1 MATSKTTTVSSPG
14 KVLLAGG
21 YLVLDREYSGL
32 VVATSSR
39 FYSTVTSLP
48 KSTAQDKVI
57 LSVRAGQFPKESS
70 TWTYSVNIQNDRL
83 VINQINENELGKN
96 KFIFI
101 ALFQILSLA
110 CEKIATES
118 SLKGLDAAHE
128 LLRRITDDGNSDGL
142 DIVVLADNDFYSQRE
157 QLSALSLPTQIHS
170 LSSLQPFTPL
180 PRPIP
185 QTNKTGL
192 GSSAA
197 LVTSLVSSLLSHLNI
212 VTLPSSYPQSNSN
225 HDLQL
230 VHSLA
235 QFAHC
240 LAQGKVGSGFDVS
253 SAVFGT
259 HIYTRFSPSVLS
271 PLMDRP
277 LGSITLSSPTL
288 LPALEPSQWDQ
299 RTTAFRLPKG
309 LRLILA
315 DVDAGTDTPSFV
327 GKVLTWRK
335 ENPEIAKKL
344 WDDLDIANR
353 QIERLLTELVA
364 REGQVDYDETVGW
377 MGERHIEDVSL
388 YSFSDYSKR
397 FLVPIC
403 DYQVRVGRIRV
414 DMSVLEQHKENPTA
428 VLLYEIRLTLFIIR
442 DFQRRMSELSGVPIE
457 PPEQTRLLDACS
469 ELEGVI
475 GGGVPGAG
483 GYDALFLLIVDTPS
497 VVSRVDDLW
506 SGWKEMS
513 VCPLLAKQSD
523 GGLKV
528 EELDAVKGLKEAL
541 SR

>member
-48 KSTAQDKVI
+48 KSTDQDKVI

-70 TWTYSVNIQNDRL
+70 TWTYAVSIQNDRL
-83 VINQINENELGKN
+83 MIDQINENAVGKN
-96 KFIFI
+96 KFISI
-101 ALFQILSLA
+101 ALFQTLSLA
-110 CEKIATES
+110 WEKIATES
-118 SLKGLDAAHE
+118 SSQGLDSGHE
-128 LLRRITDDGNSDGL
+128 LLRRITNDGKSDGL
-142 DIVVLADNDFYSQRE
+142 EIVVLADNDFYSQRE
-157 QLSALSLPTQIHS
+157 QLSAMSLPTQIRS

-197 LVTSLVSSLLSHLNI
+197 LVTSLVASLLSHLNI
-212 VTLPSSYPQSNSN
+212 VTLPSSSPQSNSN

-277 LGSITLSSPTL
+277 LDSITFSSPTL
-288 LPALEPSQWDQ
+288 LPVLESSQWDQ

-335 ENPEIAKKL
+335 ENPEVAKKL
-344 WDDLDIANR
+344 WDDLDRANR

-364 REGQVDYDETVGW
+364 REGEHDYEETVGW
-377 MGERHIEDVSL
+377 MGERHIEDV
-388 YSFSDYSKR
+388 
-397 FLVPIC
+397 
-403 DYQVRVGRIRV
+403 
-414 DMSVLEQHKENPTA
+414 
-428 VLLYEIRLTLFIIR
+428 TLSCANIHCSQSAPRTVTRSNFANQIPFQIIR
-442 DFQRRMSELSGVPIE
+442 DFQRKMSELSGVPIE

-497 VVSRVDDLW
+497 VVSRVDNLW

-523 GGLKV
+523 DGLRL
-528 EELDAVKGLKEAL
+528 EELIAVKGLKEAL
-541 SR
+541 GR

>member
-21 YLVLDREYSGL
+21 YLVLDREYSGM

-48 KSTAQDKVI
+48 KSTSLNKVI

-70 TWTYSVNIQNDRL
+70 TWTYSVSIQIDKL
-83 VINQINENELGKN
+83 VINQINEDEVGKN
-96 KFIFI
+96 KFISI
-101 ALFQILSLA
+101 ALFQTLSLA
-110 CEKIATES
+110 CERIATES
-118 SLKGLDAAHE
+118 SSKGLDAAHE
-128 LLRRITDDGNSDGL
+128 LLRRITNDGKSDGL

-197 LVTSLVSSLLSHLNI
+197 LVTSLVASLLSHLNI
-212 VTLPSSYPQSNSN
+212 VTLPSSSPQSDSN

-277 LGSITLSSPTL
+277 LDSITLSSSTL
-288 LPALEPSQWDQ
+288 LPVLEPSQWDQ
-299 RTTAFRLPKG
+299 STTAFRLPKG

-335 ENPEIAKKL
+335 ENPEVAKKL
-344 WDDLDIANR
+344 WDDLDRANR

-364 REGQVDYDETVGW
+364 REGERDYEETVSW
-377 MGERHIEDVSL
+377 MAERHIED
-388 YSFSDYSKR
+388 
-397 FLVPIC
+397 
-403 DYQVRVGRIRV
+403 
-414 DMSVLEQHKENPTA
+414 HKENPTA
-428 VLLYEIRLTLFIIR
+428 VLLYEIRLTLFPLLRNHYSDHPHLNFANQIAFQIIR
-442 DFQRRMSELSGVPIE
+442 DFQRKMSELSGVPIE

-497 VVSRVDDLW
+497 VVSRVDKLW

>member
-48 KSTAQDKVI
+48 KSTDQDKVI

-70 TWTYSVNIQNDRL
+70 TWTYAVSIQNDRL
-83 VINQINENELGKN
+83 MIDQINENAVGKN
-96 KFIFI
+96 KFISI
-101 ALFQILSLA
+101 ALFQTLSLA
-110 CEKIATES
+110 WEKIAAES
-118 SLKGLDAAHE
+118 SSQGLDSGHE
-128 LLRRITDDGNSDGL
+128 LLRRITNDGKSDGL
-142 DIVVLADNDFYSQRE
+142 EIVVLADNDFYSQRE
-157 QLSALSLPTQIHS
+157 QLSAMSLPTQIRS

-197 LVTSLVSSLLSHLNI
+197 LVTSLVASLLSHLNI
-212 VTLPSSYPQSNSN
+212 VTLPSSSPQSNSN

-277 LGSITLSSPTL
+277 LDSITFSSPTL
-288 LPALEPSQWDQ
+288 LPVLESSQWDQ

-335 ENPEIAKKL
+335 ENPEVAKKL
-344 WDDLDIANR
+344 WDDLDRANR

-364 REGQVDYDETVGW
+364 REGEHDYEETVGW
-377 MGERHIEDVSL
+377 MGERHIED
-388 YSFSDYSKR
+388 
-397 FLVPIC
+397 
-403 DYQVRVGRIRV
+403 
-414 DMSVLEQHKENPTA
+414 HKENPTA

-442 DFQRRMSELSGVPIE
+442 DFQRKMSELSGVPIE

-497 VVSRVDDLW
+497 VVSRVDNLW

-523 GGLKV
+523 DGLRL
-528 EELDAVKGLKEAL
+528 EELIAVKGLKEAL
-541 SR
+541 GR

>member
-1 MATSKTTTVSSPG
+1 MHSQKHTIVSSPG

-21 YLVLDREYSGL
+21 YLVLDRSYSGL

-39 FYSTVTSLP
+39 FYSSVQPLP
-48 KSTAQDKVI
+48 ASSSAASISTPQGI
-57 LSVRAGQFPKESS
+57 ISVRAGQFPSQSS
-70 TWTYSVNIQNDRL
+70 TWIYSISIENDQL
-83 VINQINENELGKN
+83 IIKQTNQDVVGKN
-96 KFIFI
+96 KFIYI
-101 ALFQILSLA
+101 TLFQTLA
-110 CEKIATES
+110 LAYEKIATTTDK
-118 SLKGLDAAHE
+118 KGVDAGRE
-128 LLRRITDDGNSDGL
+128 LLNRITDDGQSAGL
-142 DIVVLADNDFYSQRE
+142 DLVVLADNDFYSQRE
-157 QLSALSLPTQIHS
+157 QLSALSLPTKIDS

-197 LVTSLVSSLLSHLNI
+197 LVTSLVASLLSHLDI
-212 VTLPSSYPQSNSN
+212 VSLPSNPTEANSN
-225 HDLQL
+225 ESLQL

-259 HIYTRFSPSVLS
+259 HIFKRFSPSILT
-271 PLMDRP
+271 PLMD
-277 LGSITLSSPTL
+277 GSLDSIHLSSPTL
-288 LPALEPSQWDQ
+288 LPVLDPSKWDQ
-299 RTTAFRLPKG
+299 KTTAFRLPKG

-327 GKVLTWRK
+327 GKVLAWRK
-335 ENPEIAKKL
+335 NHPEVAQKL
-344 WDDLDIANR
+344 WDDLDKANM
-353 QIERLLTELVA
+353 QLERLLTELVA
-364 REGQVDYDETVGW
+364 REKDEDYEETVGW
-377 MGERHIEDVSL
+377 MGERHIED
-388 YSFSDYSKR
+388 
-397 FLVPIC
+397 
-403 DYQVRVGRIRV
+403 
-414 DMSVLEQHKENPTA
+414 HKENPTA

-442 DFQRRMSELSGVPIE
+442 DFQRRMSELSGVAIE

-483 GYDALFLLIVDTPS
+483 GYDALFLLIIDTPS
-497 VVSRVDDLW
+497 VTSRVDKLW
-506 SGWKEMS
+506 SEWTEMS
-513 VCPLLAKQSD
+513 VCPLLARQSD

-528 EELDAVKGLKEAL
+528 ERLSDVKGLAEAL
-541 SR
+541 GS